1 MSAAAQAA
9 AELSPDEALLF
20 ALLGLAMCLGCAWLW
35 WRQLRR
41 GRLMAGTPTS
51 KIRSA
56 AQGYVELKGN
66 GHWLPEDRILAPLT
80 QTRCVWWEYRIE
92 ELRQQHGHSSS
103 RTAWSTIASARS
115 QELFALQDATG
126 EVVVDPC
133 GAKIYPN
140 RRHCWRGP
148 SPRPPRG
155 LPQGGLGQTSGRY
168 RYTERCLTLGSDLY
182 ALGWLRSETA
192 EAQDFD
198 RRAEVA
204 EWLRQLKADQRRLLR
219 EYDANRDGHIDAE
232 EWEAARQQAIAE
244 VDRVLLERSL
254 APGVHVLERPPDGR
268 DYVLSGRRESELR
281 RSLQWRAAA
290 LLPLALAAG
299 VGTLWLARLRGWL

>member
-9 AELSPDEALLF
+9 AELSHNEALLF
-20 ALLGLAMCLGCAWLW
+20 ALLGLATCLGCAWLW

-56 AQGYVELKGN
+56 AQGYVELKGD

-92 ELRQQHGHSSS
+92 ERQRRHTRSGS
-103 RTAWSTIASARS
+103 RTVWRSIASARS

-133 GAKIYPN
+133 GATIYPN
-140 RRHCWRGP
+140 QRHRWHGP
-148 SPRPPRG
+148 HPRPPRG
-155 LPQGGLGQTSGRY
+155 LPRGGWGLGMGRY

-219 EYDANRDGHIDAE
+219 EYDANRDGEIDAE

-268 DYVLSGRRESELR
+268 DYVLSGRDEAALK